1 MSILRI
7 LCYNGSLVTPH
18 HAALHINKMRYVDN
32 KQLEFH
38 QIVES
43 SYVNSCVY
51 DSYARNLN
59 LDWQLHN
66 FQTKLHEADRPAACR
81 HHLF

>member
-1 MSILRI
+1 MPILGI

-32 KQLEFH
+32 EQLEFQ

-43 SYVNSCVY
+43 SCPNICGYG
-51 DSYARNLN
+51 SYARNLN
-59 LDWQLHN
+59 RDRQLHN
-66 FQTKLHEADRPAACR
+66 FQTKTYGSEKPAACK
-81 HHLF
+81 HHLS